1 MGARDGAPT
10 AGYRAHAMPS
20 DIPPSL
26 RRSLLA
32 PLEAGG
38 RAAEVERRIEEAIEL
53 GALADAEQ
61 LPSESELAA
70 SLGVAPM
77 TLREALVGLRRSG
90 LVETRRGRS
99 GGTFVRGSAEA
110 QRTRLLA
117 RLAARSADQLRD
129 LGDEHMALAAA
140 AAALAAERASDEDL
154 DHLETHVA
162 ALAGADGER
171 AARAADSRFHIELAA
186 AARSLRLTQ
195 ALTRMQADVAGLTWI
210 VGGAERAAPAAR
222 EHRAILAALRKRDG
236 DAAARAMRRH
246 LERETAVLVARRIA
260 LYEAVDGDP
269 GSGRLSRAAMERALA
284 HVEQALD
291 GVFASLVRAR
301 ELALREMG
309 TPWDTTRLDELQTWM
324 QEQLRKRDALA
335 SGLGMALGQAAPV
348 TGPRWI
354 WWRSG
359 AARPTP
365 LPVERDVMH
374 PEYYDYESAAWYA
387 GPCATGRPAITGP
400 FVDHGAADDHI
411 FTPAVPISSPEP
423 GGGSVGVVGADVR
436 VARLEAVVLPALL
449 ALPGEA
455 TLLNGDGV
463 VIASSAASWLPG
475 QRWDRARLKRLQDP
489 SARGARDGGER
500 VLTSARLGWTL
511 VATVR

>member
-1 MGARDGAPT
+1 
-10 AGYRAHAMPS
+10 MPS

-38 RAAEVERRIEEAIEL
+38 RAVEVERRIEEAIEL
-53 GALADAEQ
+53 GALADGEQ

-90 LVETRRGRS
+90 LVETRRGRG
-99 GGTFVRGSAEA
+99 GGTFVRGSAEV

-117 RLAARSADQLRD
+117 RLAARSVDQLRD
-129 LGDEHMALAAA
+129 LGDEHAALAAA
-140 AAALAAERASDEDL
+140 AAELAAERASDEDL
-154 DHLETHVA
+154 ARLNAHTV
-162 ALAGADGER
+162 ALARADGER

-195 ALTRMQADVAGLTWI
+195 ALTRMQADVAGLTWT
-210 VGGAERAAPAAR
+210 VAGAARAAPAAR
-222 EHRAILAALRKRDG
+222 EHRAILTALRARDG
-236 DAAARAMRRH
+236 RAAARAMRRH
-246 LERETAVLVARRIA
+246 LERETAALVARRIA
-260 LYEAVDGDP
+260 LYAPPDGDG
-269 GSGRLSRAAMERALA
+269 GSGRLSRAGMARALD
-284 HVEQALD
+284 HVEHAL
-291 GVFASLVRAR
+291 GAIFTSLGEAR
-301 ELALREMG
+301 ERALREMG
-309 TPWDTTRLDELQTWM
+309 TPWSTTRLDELQAWM
-324 QEQLRKRDALA
+324 RGELRQRDALA
-335 SGLGMALGQAAPV
+335 SGFGLALGQAAPV
-348 TGPRWI
+348 VGPRWI

-387 GPCATGRPAITGP
+387 APCETGRPTITGP

-411 FTPAVPISSPEP
+411 FTLAVPIEAPDP
-423 GGGSVGVVGADVR
+423 GSGFAGVVGADVS

-455 TLLNGDGV
+455 TLLNAAGV
-463 VIASSAASWLPG
+463 VIASSGSAWLPG
-475 QRWDRARLKRLQDP
+475 QRWDRARQKRLGNLRERW
-489 SARGARDGGER
+489 ARAGDDRLLA
-500 VLTSARLGWTL
+500 SARLGWAL